1 MAHSNKVIITCA
13 VTGSIHMP
21 SISPHLPL
29 TREQIADGRR
39 GGSGRGHHSFARA
52 RSKNRSAGPDDGR
65 ICAVSPAGEAAV
77 VNIASGGSPYV
88 RVDERAKPARAD
100 EVRIVRKILEGLGRE
115 IATPEMLQLKGGHAV
130 GF

>member
-1 MAHSNKVIITCA
+1 MALSTKLSSRALLSGV
-13 VTGSIHMP
+13 
-21 SISPHLPL
+21 
-29 TREQIADGRR
+29 ADRRR

-88 RVDERAKPARAD
+88 RADERAKPASAD
-100 EVRIVRKILEGLGRE
+100 EIRSAQGLGRE